1 MRMKIWGFWLNFYV
15 LSMITFFPL
24 GIFFS
29 FRLFYQR
36 LPFLSQSYD
45 FHYIHLLIYVIGS
58 LIRMIQYVLTSTFL
72 SQSRWRRTFQKC
84 TQWLLSGHH
93 ILRGGGGLKL
103 SAMQSYHLLLWFLFL
118 FYASQDWR
126 PNPVMLAFFPWTK
139 FPALP
144 LYLKTPFLWPF
155 GQLVIFHSSFQ
166 PPTIH

>member
-15 LSMITFFPL
+15 LSMITFFTL
-24 GIFFS
+24 GIFFLQIILSTPTIS
-29 FRLFYQR
+29 FPELW
-36 LPFLSQSYD
+36 LPLHPFAD
-45 FHYIHLLIYVIGS
+45 YVIGS
-58 LIRMIQYVLTSTFL
+58 LIRMIQYVLMSTFL
-72 SQSRWRRTFQKC
+72 SQSRWRCTFQKC
-84 TQWLLSGHH
+84 TQWLLGGHH
-93 ILRGGGGLKL
+93 ILWGGGGLEL

-126 PNPVMLAFFPWTK
+126 PNPVTLAFFPWTK

-144 LYLKTPFLWPF
+144 LYLKTAFLWPF